1 MTPPP
6 AEKFSPDM
14 IILLWSSFTKTNAT
28 ADQPMKN
35 IEETPRGISSENNFS
50 YLSILIYISEN
61 M

>member
-1 MTPPP
+1 
-6 AEKFSPDM
+6 M

-35 IEETPRGISSENNFS
+35 IEETLRGISSENNFS